1 MGGIVPLIL
10 GIYLYSKTALPFIY
24 VVIGADG
31 ATMSRGRF
39 GGLSCELWGVVY
51 CYKVVIII

>member
-1 MGGIVPLIL
+1 VPLIC

-31 ATMSRGRF
+31 ATIF
-39 GGLSCELWGVVY
+39 QGV
-51 CYKVVIII
+51 